1 MKLRRY
7 STDPCLPVERMANPK
22 IDYAHIAEKLAIA
35 IEQAMWSAADA
46 FDQQAQELCA
56 IEDALKQASDELWT
70 DTEARKD
77 RATILALLE
86 TDVGDAEDPRAKE
99 FGTLFVRMMRMS
111 NDDRARLAE
120 AMVGLL
126 RFAERKDALPEDE
139 GDE

>member
-1 MKLRRY
+1 M
-7 STDPCLPVERMANPK
+7 SPCLRVEIMAEPK
-22 IDYAHIAEKLAIA
+22 VDYVHVAEKLAIA
-35 IEQAMWSAADA
+35 IEQAMWSADA

-56 IEDALKQASDELWT
+56 VEDALKQVNDELWT
-70 DTEARKD
+70 DSEAAKD

-111 NDDRARLAE
+111 SDERGRLAE

-126 RFAERKDALPEDE
+126 RFAERQDATERGRDE
-139 GDE
+139 

>member
-1 MKLRRY
+1 M
-7 STDPCLPVERMANPK
+7 VERK
-22 IDYAHIAEKLAIA
+22 VDYGHIAEKLAIA
-35 IEQAMWSAADA
+35 VEQAMWSAADA

-56 IEDALKQASDELWT
+56 VEDALKQVNDKLWT
-70 DTEARKD
+70 DSEAAKD

-111 NDDRARLAE
+111 SDERGRLAE

-126 RFAERKDALPEDE
+126 RFAERQDATEGGRDE
-139 GDE
+139 